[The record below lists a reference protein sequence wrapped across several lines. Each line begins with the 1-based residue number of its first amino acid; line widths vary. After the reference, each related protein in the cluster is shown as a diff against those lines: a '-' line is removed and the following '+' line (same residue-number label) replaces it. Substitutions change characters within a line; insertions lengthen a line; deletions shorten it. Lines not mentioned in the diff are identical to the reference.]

1 MVYSNVCQRFFWCW
15 LPHPVHQ
22 QDGILSLREPWYW
35 GFVALSYHITIAHT
49 FCDLQDKI
57 TALVVANYFLW
68 PLTRYLNDTFV
79 PAEHRVTA
87 NHIITVRPRCNIP
100 ACTLYDLRSFQPADG
115 SMNDN

>member
-1 MVYSNVCQRFFWCW
+1 M
-15 LPHPVHQ
+15 
-22 QDGILSLREPWYW
+22 
-35 GFVALSYHITIAHT
+35 
-49 FCDLQDKI
+49 

-87 NHIITVRPRCNIP
+87 NHIITVRPRCNML
-100 ACTLYDLRSFQPADG
+100 ACTLCHLHSSQHADG